1 MRRGD
6 FGPSFCLL
14 DTARLCVPRTSYGW
28 LTCLRRIHRRYDAL
42 LPNQPRKSNFLNL
55 AGAGAVP
62 GPPNPTAAAGSGRD
76 TRTAS
81 PSLHAPAPSRPRTS
95 SSHAASRPAEPNP
108 PHARPS
114 TPVSAA
120 SVSDSNGNKTTIR
133 IKFGPPPTTAIT
145 TTTTNH
151 HPSSS
156 RSSAARRDSTKTT
169 AGEYDLDRYTVK
181 GELRK
186 GPKRDRK
193 AERERAEERR
203 KLGLKPRS
211 SIDKATAQLQL
222 RAGVGSPAATTTTTN
237 ATGTKVLPPNRSPAK
252 RVRRSSRA
260 GVSYAETDD
269 DDDEADDEEE
279 VDELDD
285 DEDATIA
292 NGTGDDANARQG
304 TSNPNAAGTAPPRA
318 KLVRKRLPDSFFHSA
333 ALRDAVMASH
343 HNPTN
348 GPNGSTNAA
357 APRRRA
363 SSRVSYAFGQRLP
376 DQALVRQVEFEPHGG
391 VSNDAW
397 DEEEGHSRTT
407 LEEMVRL
414 RMERLGEEAVV
425 LGGHV
430 LPKSAVDAWSKDP
443 LHVSPLTAY
452 QALHPN
458 ASETPLTAEGPSSHA
473 ATPPPP
479 PAQPESIAANTPLRA
494 VSPELVVDPPP
505 NATPSNATWANPK
518 PVAS

>member
-1 MRRGD
+1 MLMSQRVR
-6 FGPSFCLL
+6 P
-14 DTARLCVPRTSYGW
+14 
-28 LTCLRRIHRRYDAL
+28 HRYDAL

-62 GPPNPTAAAGSGRD
+62 GPSNPAASNAGGRD

-81 PSLHAPAPSRPRTS
+81 PSLHAPVPTRPRPF
-95 SSHAASRPAEPNP
+95 SSHAASRPAESNPNA
-108 PHARPS
+108 PHGRPS

-133 IKFGPPPTTAIT
+133 IKFGPPSTTAIPTTA
-145 TTTTNH
+145 TNN
-151 HPSSS
+151 HP
-156 RSSAARRDSTKTT
+156 SAARRD
-169 AGEYDLDRYTVK
+169 GGYDLDRYTVK

-211 SIDKATAQLQL
+211 SIDKATRAPLQL
-222 RAGVGSPAATTTTTN
+222 RAGGSVSPAVSTTTPATN
-237 ATGTKVLPPNRSPAK
+237 AGGAKVLPPNRSPAK

-269 DDDEADDEEE
+269 DEDEQDDEEEE

-285 DEDATIA
+285 DEDAA
-292 NGTGDDANARQG
+292 MAGDDAANARQG
-304 TSNPNAAGTAPPRA
+304 TSNPNAAAAAAAPPARA
-318 KLVRKRLPDSFFHSA
+318 KLVRKRLPDSFFHSV

-343 HNPTN
+343 GPKGSN
-348 GPNGSTNAA
+348 GTSNDDAAAA

-363 SSRVSYAFGQRLP
+363 SSRVLYAFGQRLP

-397 DEEEGHSRTT
+397 DDEEGHSQTT

-452 QALHPN
+452 QELHPN
-458 ASETPLTAEGPSSHA
+458 ASEAPLTAEEGSSHV
-473 ATPPPP
+473 ATPLP
-479 PAQPESIAANTPLRA
+479 PAQPEMVAADTPLRA
-494 VSPELVVDPPP
+494 VSPELMVDPPS
-505 NATPSNATWANPK
+505 NVTPSSATWAQPK

>member
-1 MRRGD
+1 M
-6 FGPSFCLL
+6 
-14 DTARLCVPRTSYGW
+14 PRTVYGW
-28 LTCLRRIHRRYDAL
+28 LTCLRRIRRRYDAL

-62 GPPNPTAAAGSGRD
+62 GPSNPIAVGRD

-81 PSLHAPAPSRPRTS
+81 PSLHAPAPSRPRTF
-95 SSHAASRPAEPNP
+95 SSHAASRPAESNP

-133 IKFGPPPTTAIT
+133 IKFGPPPTTAT
-145 TTTTNH
+145 TTTTAANH
-151 HPSSS
+151 PPSS
-156 RSSAARRDSTKTT
+156 RSSSARRDSTKTT

-211 SIDKATAQLQL
+211 SIDKATAQL
-222 RAGVGSPAATTTTTN
+222 RVGTSPAVSTTTATVT
-237 ATGTKVLPPNRSPAK
+237 ATGTKVLPPHRSPAK

-269 DDDEADDEEE
+269 DDDEDDDDEEE

-285 DEDATIA
+285 DEDAILA
-292 NGTGDDANARQG
+292 NGTGADANARQG
-304 TSNPNAAGTAPPRA
+304 TSNIIAAAAPARA

-343 HNPTN
+343 HHNPTN
-348 GPNGSTNAA
+348 GSNGSTNAA

-414 RMERLGEEAVV
+414 RMERLGEEVVV

-458 ASETPLTAEGPSSHA
+458 APEGPSTAEGPSSHA

-479 PAQPESIAANTPLRA
+479 PAAQPESVAANTPLRA
-494 VSPELVVDPPP
+494 VSPELVVDLPP
-505 NATPSNATWANPK
+505 NATLSNATWANPK

>member
-1 MRRGD
+1 M
-6 FGPSFCLL
+6 
-14 DTARLCVPRTSYGW
+14 
-28 LTCLRRIHRRYDAL
+28 

-62 GPPNPTAAAGSGRD
+62 GPSNPAANAVARD

-81 PSLHAPAPSRPRTS
+81 PSLHAPIPSRQRPATS
-95 SSHAASRPAEPNP
+95 SGSHATSRPAEPNP
-108 PHARPS
+108 NALPHGRPS

-120 SVSDSNGNKTTIR
+120 SVPDSNGNKTTIR
-133 IKFGPPPTTAIT
+133 IKFGPPPTTTIST
-145 TTTTNH
+145 TTTANNKNH
-151 HPSSS
+151 SSS
-156 RSSAARRDSTKTT
+156 SSSARRD
-169 AGEYDLDRYTVK
+169 GGYDLDRYTVK

-211 SIDKATAQLQL
+211 SIDKATAQLQV
-222 RAGVGSPAATTTTTN
+222 RAGMATT
-237 ATGTKVLPPNRSPAK
+237 AVGTKVLPPNRSPAK

-269 DDDEADDEEE
+269 DEDDEDQLDE
-279 VDELDD
+279 DE
-285 DEDATIA
+285 DEDATMA
-292 NGTGDDANARQG
+292 NGTGDDANAGRQA
-304 TSNPNAAGTAPPRA
+304 TSKTKINAATASSSCA
-318 KLVRKRLPDSFFHSA
+318 NLVRKRLPDSFFQSA

-343 HNPTN
+343 QGPAN
-348 GPNGSTNAA
+348 GPNGSNDG
-357 APRRRA
+357 PQRRA

-376 DQALVRQVEFEPHGG
+376 DRALVRQVEFEPHGG

-397 DEEEGHSRTT
+397 DDEEGHTRTT

-458 ASETPLTAEGPSSHA
+458 NALEASSTAEGSSHA
-473 ATPPPP
+473 AAAAATPLP
-479 PAQPESIAANTPLRA
+479 PAQPEPVAADSPSRA
-494 VSPELVVDPPP
+494 VSPELMVEPSPH
-505 NATPSNATWANPK
+505 ATTPGATWANPK